1 MEMLTLADERTE
13 APVATSPAVPTAI
26 PSAGVVHIL
35 SADLSDAPYY
45 HPMLTWAE
53 TARAERETDDDDFAL
68 AIVSAGLLRHA
79 AAMLTGMPAASTDIG
94 HWCRLCKTVGDH
106 GRPVAFDPSGRTI
119 PSVFLSCARAG
130 QTVLVA
136 ASAHAPVGIDTVE
149 PDAVPADGSHR
160 RSLSDQELAFFDRI
174 ALDKQEAWWLRT
186 WVRKEAVLKAA
197 GLGLAIAPNLLDV
210 SGGVLRSWPRELERD
225 VSDGV
230 QIVDLDRVP
239 GGQIAAVAF
248 LGARRPMVVAAHPPR
263 PVQLSAYRSGH
274 RPSMVVTRS
283 ASGFMASRLS
293 A

>member
-1 MEMLTLADERTE
+1 MLMLSDARAEESVAATHG
-13 APVATSPAVPTAI
+13 APPV

-35 SADLSDAPYY
+35 SADLADAPLY

-53 TARAERETDDDDFAL
+53 TARAERETDDSAYGL

-79 AAMLTGMPAASTDIG
+79 AAMLTGMPASSADIG
-94 HWCRLCKTVGDH
+94 HWCRLCRTVGDH

-119 PSVFLSCARAG
+119 PSVYLSCTRAG
-130 QTVLVA
+130 ETVLVA

-149 PDAVPADGSHR
+149 PDAVPADGLPRH
-160 RSLSDQELAFFDRI
+160 SLCEQEQGFFDRI
-174 ALDKQEAWWLRT
+174 ASDKRDAWWLRT
-186 WVRKEAVLKAA
+186 WARKEAVLKAT
-197 GLGLAIAPNLLDV
+197 GLGLALAPNLLDV
-210 SGGVLRSWPRELERD
+210 SGGILHSWPRELDGD

-248 LGARRPMVVAAHPPR
+248 LGPRRPMVVAAHPPQ
-263 PVQLSAYRSGH
+263 PFYLSTQRSGH
-274 RPSMVVTRS
+274 RPAMVVTRH
-283 ASGFMASRLS
+283 ASSVMGARLS

>member
-1 MEMLTLADERTE
+1 
-13 APVATSPAVPTAI
+13 
-26 PSAGVVHIL
+26 VVHIL
-35 SADLSDAPYY
+35 SADLSDAQYY

-53 TARAERETDDDDFAL
+53 TARAEREAEDDAFAL

-79 AAMLTGMPAASTDIG
+79 AAMLTGMPAASADIG

-106 GRPVAFDPSGRTI
+106 GRPVAFDASGRTI

-130 QTVLVA
+130 NTVLVA

-160 RSLSDQELAFFDRI
+160 RSLSDQEQTFFDRI
-174 ALDKQEAWWLRT
+174 APDKQEAWWLRT

-197 GLGLAIAPNLLDV
+197 GLGLAVSPNVLDV
-210 SGGVLRSWPRELERD
+210 SGGVLRSWPRELNPD
-225 VSDGV
+225 MSDGA

-248 LGARRPMVVAAHPPR
+248 LGPRRPMVVAAHPPR
-263 PVQLSAYRSGH
+263 PVQLSAYRQAH
-274 RPSMVVTRS
+274 RQSMVVTRS
-283 ASGFMASRLS
+283 ASAFMATSLS
-293 A
+293 V